1 MPLTICQPGASCPH
15 LRGIGHC
22 FDAKTG
28 EILWEERLREHH
40 PSQASAEG
48 LVYFINDFGT
58 LRTVKPGKSYQALA
72 ESELGEKV
80 FASPALSEGQI
91 FIRGD
96 KSLICLG
103 KRSAKTASR

>member
-1 MPLTICQPGASCPH
+1 
-15 LRGIGHC
+15 
-22 FDAKTG
+22 
-28 EILWEERLREHH
+28 
-40 PSQASAEG
+40 
-48 LVYFINDFGT
+48 
-58 LRTVKPGKSYQALA
+58 VKPGKSYQAIA